1 MHKTVNGHIHS
12 QVHGKWTHYYVVI
25 FIAVESQLKDEVNS
39 LRQQCSTLDQLLRR
53 MRSQEDDLTAAVES
67 RDSQIHILRTRLQE
81 SDDLLKVMKEE
92 ASKEKDRL
100 DLI

>member
-1 MHKTVNGHIHS
+1 MDS
-12 QVHGKWTHYYVVI
+12 QVHGKWTYYYVVI

>member
-1 MHKTVNGHIHS
+1 MNGHIYS
-12 QVHGKWTHYYVVI
+12 QVHGKWTHYYMVI
-25 FIAVESQLKDEVNS
+25 FIVVESQFKDEINS

-53 MRSQEDDLTAAVES
+53 MRSQEDDLTAALEA
-67 RDSQIHILRTRLQE
+67 RDSQIHILRTRLEE

-92 ASKEKDRL
+92 TSKEKDRL